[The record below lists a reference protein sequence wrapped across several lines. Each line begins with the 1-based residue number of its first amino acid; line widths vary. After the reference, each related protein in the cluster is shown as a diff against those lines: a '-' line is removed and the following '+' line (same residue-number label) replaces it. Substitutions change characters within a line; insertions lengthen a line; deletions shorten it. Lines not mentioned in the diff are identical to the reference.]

1 MVNFDLL
8 GRERP
13 AIIVMLLTRPNPLD
27 RYEEELLAMGDE
39 YLQKQFN
46 WLDSIV
52 AGIGPNTLFY
62 FRRIFSSVL
71 GHF

>member
-13 AIIVMLLTRPNPLD
+13 AIIVMLLTRPKPLD

-39 YLQKQFN
+39 YLQKKQFN
-46 WLDSIV
+46 WLDSLMADV
-52 AGIGPNTLFY
+52 GPNTPRGY
-62 FRRIFSSVL
+62 FPLCSV